1 MFETV
6 PAGAGV
12 FLSFSSRRRFDT
24 ACRHSLLE
32 RCRQTLIPVSV
43 QPGIIAPALTARS
56 SVVERHRKSS
66 NYGRA

>member
-6 PAGAGV
+6 PAGAEG

-32 RCRQTLIPVSV
+32 RCRRTLIPASV
-43 QPGIIAPALTARS
+43 QPGIIAPALCG
-56 SVVERHRKSS
+56 VEQW
-66 NYGRA
+66 